1 MTDSFSRT
9 IDYLRISITDRCN
22 LRCKYCLPSD
32 FTNYPHKEIL
42 QYEEFLRLCTIM
54 AQLGVETFRV
64 TGGEPL
70 VRKGCVQFIQQLKAT
85 PGVKKVTITTNGIL
99 LGNYISDLVNA
110 GLDGLNISLDSV
122 CKENYKRIT
131 GADALDNVQQALQ
144 KAVEYGIP
152 TKINTV
158 IIKGVNN
165 HEILP
170 IVALAEK
177 LPINVRFIELM
188 PTMANTKMQGVSH
201 ADVLQVVAS
210 HYDDLT
216 PDSSIYGAG
225 PARYYS
231 SKRLTGKVGFISPL
245 NQHFCASCNRLR
257 ISSTGFLRLCLHHP
271 HGVDLKQL
279 LRSGATDDEIKHA
292 ILTSTLKK
300 PQQHFLQSE
309 TNVQDMSK
317 IGG

>member
-1 MTDSFSRT
+1 MIDSFSRT

-22 LRCKYCLPSD
+22 LRCQYCLPGD
-32 FTNYPHKEIL
+32 FTNYPRNEIL

-70 VRKGCVQFIQQLKAT
+70 VRKGCVPFIGQLKT
-85 PGVKKVTITTNGIL
+85 IPGVKKVTITTNGIL
-99 LGNYISDLVNA
+99 LDNYISDLVNA

-122 CKENYKRIT
+122 CKENYKNIT
-131 GADALDNVQQALQ
+131 GADALDNVLQALQ
-144 KAVEYGIP
+144 KAVAYGIP

-158 IIKGVNN
+158 IIKGVND
-165 HEILP
+165 HEILQ

-188 PTMANTKMQGVSH
+188 PTMANAEMQGISN
-201 ADVLQVVAS
+201 AEVLQTITS
-210 HYDDLT
+210 QYEDLT
-216 PDSSIYGAG
+216 PDASIYGAG
-225 PARYYS
+225 PARYYCS
-231 SKRLTGKVGFISPL
+231 NHLIGKVGFISPL
-245 NQHFCASCNRLR
+245 NQHFCANCNRLR

-279 LRSGATDDEIKHA
+279 LRSGASDDEIKHA
-292 ILTSTLKK
+292 ILTSTLEK